1 MMRYSDPPSLAAAAL
16 LAAPAGARTTATT
29 LEANVGPG
37 FTISLRDA
45 SGAGVSHLDPGRRT
59 RSTSSTSRT
68 CTTSTS
74 RGPGVDKSTDVPGTG
89 EQTWD
94 VTLTDGKYTYICDAH
109 ATTMKGSFTVGTV
122 AAPPAVTQ
130 KLSGSVGPGAKITF
144 ARSAKAGKAVLTIRD
159 RSATDN
165 FHLDRARRE
174 QEDGRPFKGTVT
186 WTVTLRAGAYTFRSD
201 AHTKLKGTMSVS

>member
-1 MMRYSDPPSLAAAAL
+1 MIRYSVAVLAAAAL

-45 SGAGVSHLDPGRRT
+45 SGAGVSHLDPGAYT
-59 RSTSSTSRT
+59 IHVVDQSELHNFDLT
-68 CTTSTS
+68 
-74 RGPGVDKSTDVPGTG
+74 GPGVSKATDVPGTG

-122 AAPPAVTQ
+122 TPPPVTQ

-144 ARSAKAGKAVLTIRD
+144 VRSAKAGKAVLTIRD

-165 FHLDRARRE
+165 FHLTGPGVNKKTAVRS
-174 QEDGRPFKGTVT
+174 KGTVT
-186 WTVTLRAGAYTFRSD
+186 WAVTLKAGAYRYRSD
-201 AHTKLKGTMSVS
+201 AHTKLKGTMRVS